1 MNRQFGYS
9 IVLDTA
15 YGRMIVNRNDIN
27 QTERLILA
35 GVSPEHETIALLA
48 GAVSAYPHHPHVLDI
63 GANVGTYALGLAP
76 HLQPGGRVYAFE
88 PQRIIFN
95 MLAGSVALNAIHNIF
110 CNNMAVGDED
120 GEIEIPQY
128 DYSKRMNFGSVE
140 FGGEQTEPL
149 HQPRGHDPVARESV
163 PLVRLDSLGFNRV
176 GLMKIDVEGMEEK
189 VISGAVETIARC
201 RPMIFLETVKSNA
214 AALRSL
220 FASWD
225 YQVLPMGRN
234 DFYCP
239 RELSLTLG

>member
-1 MNRQFGYS
+1 MSRQFGYS

-27 QTERLILA
+27 QAERLILA
-35 GVSPEHETIALLA
+35 GVSPEHETIQLLA
-48 GAVSAYPHHPHVLDI
+48 GAASAYPDHPHVLDI
-63 GANVGTYALGLAP
+63 GANFGTYALGLAP

-95 MLAGSVALNAIHNIF
+95 MLAGSVALNSINNIF

-128 DYSKRMNFGSVE
+128 DYSRRMNFGSVE
-140 FGGEQTEPL
+140 FGAEQREPL
-149 HQPRGHDPVARESV
+149 HQQRGNDPAAKESV

-189 VISGAVETIARC
+189 VIDGAVETISRC
-201 RPMIFLETVKSNA
+201 RPMIFLETFKSNA
-214 AALRSL
+214 SAIREQFSA
-220 FASWD
+220 WD
-225 YQVLPMGRN
+225 YQVIPMGRN

-239 RELSLTLG
+239 RELSLNFD